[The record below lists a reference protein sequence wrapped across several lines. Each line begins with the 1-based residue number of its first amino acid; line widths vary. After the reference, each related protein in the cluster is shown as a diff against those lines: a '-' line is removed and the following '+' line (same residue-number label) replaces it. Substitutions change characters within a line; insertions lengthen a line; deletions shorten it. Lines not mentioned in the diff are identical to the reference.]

1 MTRKLSL
8 KAIQSVV
15 DKLELNPA
23 NVLVDLE
30 ESEFCDSIFGVLSR
44 GNSLSND
51 DVEEALILSVPT
63 CTIRDVLGGVSGM
76 FLKSGNVPGVE
87 LLGDGTC
94 NIDPFARVFAINE
107 ISIEDIKNGV
117 QRMYRSAE
125 AAEVVHQQNPSIE
138 KSNIGERLP
147 SKAPARQKYGSKLWL
162 WNKEYIDGLTFSP
175 SAQRLKIVESG

>member
-44 GNSLSND
+44 GNNLSND
-51 DVEEALILSVPT
+51 DVQETLILSVPT
-63 CTIRDVLGGVSGM
+63 STIRAVLGGVSGM
-76 FLKSGNVPGVE
+76 FLKNGNVPGVE

-94 NIDPFARVFAINE
+94 NIDPFARVFTINE

-138 KSNIGERLP
+138 KSNIGRDCLLRRMRAR
-147 SKAPARQKYGSKLWL
+147 STAPNCGCGIKSILMGSHFHQVLR
-162 WNKEYIDGLTFSP
+162 
-175 SAQRLKIVESG
+175 A